1 MTESEENL
9 NSSKDE
15 ANQDLV
21 FAEEDTT
28 ESSSSETYWK
38 LLIVDDDAQVH
49 KVTQLALKNF
59 VFENKKIEFFSAYS
73 QAEAQEIINKHP
85 DIALILLDIVMDKD
99 DSGLELI
106 NYIRNY
112 LKNEISRIIIRTGQ
126 PGKVPENTVIL
137 NYDVD
142 SYKTKTE
149 LTKSKLITT
158 VVTGLRAFREIEKL
172 DRNKDNLEAIITE
185 RTQELKTKEALLAEA
200 QKLAGLGSYEYDLT
214 EKKLTVS

>member
-1 MTESEENL
+1 
-9 NSSKDE
+9 
-15 ANQDLV
+15 
-21 FAEEDTT
+21 
-28 ESSSSETYWK
+28 
-38 LLIVDDDAQVH
+38 
-49 KVTQLALKNF
+49 
-59 VFENKKIEFFSAYS
+59 
-73 QAEAQEIINKHP
+73 
-85 DIALILLDIVMDKD
+85 
-99 DSGLELI
+99 
-106 NYIRNY
+106 YIRNY